1 MNAHTKL
8 KLHLERYVYKR
19 GRNKG
24 EAPAD
29 SSRRAKTHFRVIK
42 GNGGQMIVRFHNA
55 DILTA
60 YEDGHIKLDAHGW
73 HASPTTRSAMNE
85 ALYFFGMGTISS
97 VRKGGYSQTG
107 IHIGRKTYRYYD
119 NMEFAADGTPLT
131 PLKQF
136 TAKITDREETAEFR
150 ADIRDSGFVG
160 MFPIL
165 YAAAGVPDTQ
175 CVSVWFFWVPRIKDA
190 ICSEYGA
197 NEWPDIIA
205 LAKYPTYYHRNSAQ
219 PAHKDH
225 KAALKAFIASHTRTM
240 TKLVDLDET
249 VL

>member
-1 MNAHTKL
+1 MNAHTRL
-8 KLHLERYVYKR
+8 KLHLERHMYKR
-19 GRNKG
+19 GRNRG

-29 SSRRAKTHFRVIK
+29 YTRRSKTHFRVIK

-60 YEDGHIKLDAHGW
+60 YEDGHIKLDTNGW
-73 HASPTTRSAMNE
+73 HASITTRSAMNE
-85 ALYFFGMGTISS
+85 ALCFFGMGGVSS
-97 VRKGGYSQTG
+97 VRKCGYSQTG
-107 IHIGRKTYRYYD
+107 IRVIGKTYRYYD
-119 NMEFAADGTPLT
+119 GMEFAADGTPLT

-136 TAKITDREETAEFR
+136 SAKITDREETAEFR

-165 YAAAGVPDTQ
+165 YAAAGVPDTH
-175 CVSVWFFWVPRIKDA
+175 WVPRIKDA

-197 NEWPDIIA
+197 NQWPDIIA
-205 LAKYPTYYHRNSAQ
+205 LVKYPTYYHRNRAQ

-225 KAALKAFIASHTRTM
+225 KAALKSFIASHTRTM